1 LIMATGAI
9 IPADVNYGKL
19 VGNGVIPANTPR
31 VTDGGVITK
40 ISENGLNYIVHTF
53 TSSGNFVINDF
64 LTTLEVEYLVVAGGG
79 GGAYNNQSGIGGP
92 GGGFVIGSV
101 LLSPAEYVITIGAGG
116 EGKTKPSYGGG
127 TSGSNSVAFQ
137 QTAGGG
143 IVTGLN
149 TSVSG
154 TPQSRISSGGG
165 GAGAGGP
172 GISPNGG
179 PGLSSSI
186 NGIEYFYGAGGG
198 RGLGGLG
205 GISGGGN
212 GAVSGVP
219 GEHGAP
225 NSGGGG
231 GGGAHAVS
239 QSAGN
244 GGSGIVIIRYRI

>member
-1 LIMATGAI
+1 MATGAI
-9 IPADVNYGKL
+9 IPAGLDYAKL
-19 VGNGVIPANTPR
+19 VGSGVIP
-31 VTDGGVITK
+31 
-40 ISENGLNYIVHTF
+40 SNYIVIKATGGTITEITENFKLYKVHTF
-53 TSSGNFVINDF
+53 TSSGTFQI
-64 LTTLEVEYLVVAGGG
+64 TEGQGEVEYIVVAGGG
-79 GGAYNNQSGIGGP
+79 GGAYNNPSGVGGP

-116 EGKTKPSYGGG
+116 EGKTNSSYGGG

-205 GISGGGN
+205 GISGGGK

-231 GGGAHAVS
+231 GGGAHAGS
-239 QSAGN
+239 QPAGN